1 MRFSKLRIALVIH
14 YIILS
19 LQVANFA
26 AIHQSITVDI
36 NLQNNFTVLYSDDY
50 WRY

>member
-1 MRFSKLRIALVIH
+1 MRYSKLRIADLIH

-36 NLQNNFTVLYSDDY
+36 NLQNNFTVLHPDDY
-50 WRY
+50 CLY